1 MIYVYISYKK
11 GSKPQM
17 KLEQKRLP
25 ITVTITYSLQM
36 IMQKL
41 ATDKGNSVSH
51 EYNLAIEKYVEQHN
65 NNK

>member
-1 MIYVYISYKK
+1 
-11 GSKPQM
+11 M

-41 ATDKGNSVSH
+41 AADKGNSVSH